1 MKRCLRCGAVFE
13 AAGWQCPGCRWQPE
27 SRHSIVCFAPY
38 AAGTQDGW
46 DPEYYPRLF
55 RLESGN
61 FWFRARNRLILWAL
75 EKFFPAA
82 RNMLEVGC
90 GTGYVLA
97 GIAAARPSMTL
108 TGTELHEAG
117 LDWTARRVPG
127 ARFLQMDAR
136 RIPFESEFDVVGA
149 FDVIEH
155 IEDDR
160 AVLAEIRRALV
171 PGGGLIVTV
180 PQHRMLW
187 SATDEFAY
195 HKRRYSR
202 GELVRKVREAGLE
215 ILLCTSFVS
224 LLLPL
229 AALSRLRRRTL
240 EVFDP
245 EAEFRLP
252 AFANR
257 ILEGVMSAERAT
269 IRAGARWP
277 FGVSLLLVAQARDG

>member
-1 MKRCLRCGAVFE
+1 MR
-13 AAGWQCPGCRWQPE
+13 
-27 SRHSIVCFAPY
+27 
-38 AAGTQDGW
+38 DGW
-46 DPEYYPRLF
+46 DPDYYPRLF

-82 RNMLEVGC
+82 RSMLEVGC
-90 GTGYVLA
+90 GTGYVLS
-97 GIAAARPSMTL
+97 GIAIARPAMAL
-108 TGTELHEAG
+108 TGSEIHEAG

-136 RIPFESEFDVVGA
+136 RIPFTSEFDVVGA

-180 PQHRMLW
+180 PQHRLLW
-187 SATDEFAY
+187 SAADEYAY
-195 HKRRYSR
+195 HKRRYTR
-202 GELVRKVREAGLE
+202 ADLVGKVREAGLRV
-215 ILLCTSFVS
+215 LLCTSFVS

-229 AALSRLRRRTL
+229 AAVSRLRTRTL
-240 EVFDP
+240 ETFDP

-257 ILEGVMSAERAT
+257 LLEGVMSVERAA

-277 FGVSLLLVAQARDG
+277 FGVSLLLVAQTQDG